1 MCKLVVFPV
10 AALIL
15 LSCSDVTSEKDFQLL
30 ELNRVVKSCK
40 FTTYEAEAK
49 FGDIVFEDFVM
60 MNVIEFNS
68 DGNIKTI
75 YDYSEAGDL
84 IDKEEY
90 KYNSDGQTIEALNY
104 DFNIVGEGIQ
114 VLKVTYEY
122 LNGYLSKMTSYY
134 NGFYESKLSC
144 VFIREGNKLLERR
157 SYEDG
162 ELYEVIKFSKNDK
175 TGYEYISYDG
185 DGNEVDKEAVV
196 FNGKGLVVESRDSET
211 ISKIEYNKKNLP
223 VYLENMDF
231 DITVGYGYEPASDMK
246 LFIEYE
252 YDQKGNWIKRIV
264 YSSGEKVPDRI
275 TVREIEY

>member
-1 MCKLVVFPV
+1 M

-15 LSCSDVTSEKDFQLL
+15 LSCSDITSEKDFQKL

-40 FTTYEAEAK
+40 FTTYETESK

-60 MNVIEFNS
+60 MGVIEFNS
-68 DGNIKTI
+68 AGNIKTI
-75 YDYSEAGDL
+75 YDYSEQGDL
-84 IDKEEY
+84 VDKVEY
-90 KYNSDGQTIEALNY
+90 KYDSDGQLIEARDYNF
-104 DFNIVGEGIQ
+104 DIDGEGIL
-114 VLKVTYEY
+114 VFKETYEY

-144 VFIREGNKLLERR
+144 IFIREGNKLLERR

-211 ISKIEYNKKNLP
+211 ASKVEYNKNNLP

-231 DITVGYGYEPASDMK
+231 DVTVGYGYEPASDMK
-246 LFIEYE
+246 LYIEYE
-252 YDQKGNWIKRIV
+252 YDQKGNWVRRTI
-264 YSSGEKVPDRI
+264 YSGEDKTPNRI